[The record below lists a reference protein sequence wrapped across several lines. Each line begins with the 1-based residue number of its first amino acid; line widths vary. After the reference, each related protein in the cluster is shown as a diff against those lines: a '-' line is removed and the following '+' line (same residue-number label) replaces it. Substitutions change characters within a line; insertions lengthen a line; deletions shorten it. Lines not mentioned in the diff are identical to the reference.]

1 MGFKTGVLVGFGVGY
16 VFGTRAGRE
25 RYEELKQNW
34 DRFMGNPQVQRMT
47 ERGKDV
53 VETGARKGLS
63 AVQGGVEKAADKV
76 KDKLD
81 GSGTT
86 GGSTSGGGTTG
97 GTTRSSTTGSST

>member
-1 MGFKTGVLVGFGVGY
+1 MGFKTGLVVGFGVGY

-25 RYEELKQNW
+25 RFEGLKQNF
-34 DRFMGNPQVQRMT
+34 DKLVGNPQVQRIA
-47 ERGKDV
+47 EKGKDV

-81 GSGTT
+81 GSGTGRST
-86 GGSTSGGGTTG
+86 TGGGGSTSSGMT
-97 GTTRSSTTGSST
+97 